1 MKTLIIC
8 ISVHHSNTEKIAEA
22 MAEVLD
28 AEVVK
33 PNEVDVDKLQGYDLV
48 GFGSGIYFGRH
59 HRSLLD
65 LVDRLSPLAKK
76 AFIFSTSGMR
86 NGILQWTCRGDFNR
100 ALKKRLF
107 GRGFDIIGEFSCIGF
122 DTFGPFKLV
131 GGINKRRPDEKDLEK
146 ARYFAERMEDDW

>member
-8 ISVHHSNTEKIAEA
+8 ISVHHGNTEKIAEA

-33 PNEVDVDKLQGYDLV
+33 PNEVDVNKIQGYDLV

-59 HRSLLD
+59 HKTLLEY
-65 LVDRLSPLAKK
+65 VDKLPHLAKK
-76 AFIFSTSGMR
+76 AFVFSTSGMR

-100 ALKKRLF
+100 AIKKRLL
-107 GRGFDIIGEFSCIGF
+107 GRGFDIIGEFSVRGF

-131 GGINKRRPDEKDLEK
+131 GGINKRRPDERDLEK